1 MTDKIVNSQNSSFVS
16 LRPTTQTTFTE
27 NGQMIFELDESLGY
41 IKGRDSYLVLD
52 VKNSSSDFSRWTF
65 PQGVGA
71 SAMLKRVEIYSKSTG
86 QLLETLDNYNMWC
99 GLENQYS
106 RDDFSS
112 QQRDQGVGTPHFQ
125 YQNGY
130 DVAGAEFRK
139 LLQLHP
145 SEIANC
151 LVSPV
156 EEGGKTPR
164 YFSRRFCIPIKSG
177 VFSRW
182 WNEEKLCPVLN
193 FGGLRMVFTFAPN
206 EEVCKR
212 LGFKPERPA
221 DNLPGVARSLVS
233 QGIKCKDQAAAGGTI
248 DTDEAEDDGYIAK
261 VTDGGLVVGQKIR
274 IEHTA
279 PGTFHDAT
287 ITDIV
292 TTATP
297 GSVRYTFAPVSGAAL
312 TTGVK
317 IFVDTRVAPSYEVE
331 NAELRVLQMV
341 VPKEGM
347 DKLSKPMTYEFMSYD
362 QFFNTLPMGVKRHQ
376 VPIPSVASKA
386 KAVFSHFVGANN
398 ESEQDD
404 KTYYSGLSPQELACN
419 SLQLFVNNKLYPLQS
434 INPTKNEDKP
444 LMLNELVKAF
454 GACNKLHQNLGSNEK
469 GQLNNYSNTFLYA
482 RELARGDFVYDLQ
495 NAEPEVRMAFSA
507 TRTNITRINT
517 FVFSNKQIQTSP
529 NGLVVEL

>member
-1 MTDKIVNSQNSSFVS
+1 MTDKIVNSQNSSYVS

-41 IKGRDSYLVLD
+41 IKGRDSYLCLD
-52 VKNSSSDFSRWTF
+52 VKNTTSDFSRWTF

-106 RDDFSS
+106 RDDYSS
-112 QQRDQGVGTPHFQ
+112 QQRDQGVGAKHYQ
-125 YQNGY
+125 YENGY
-130 DVAGAEFRK
+130 TTGGAEFRQ

-145 SEIANC
+145 SEIANS

-156 EEGGKTPR
+156 EQGGKQPR
-164 YFSRRFCIPIKSG
+164 YFARRFCIPIKSG

-212 LGFKPERPA
+212 LGFKPELPA
-221 DNLPGVARSLVS
+221 DSKPGVARSLVS
-233 QGIKCKDQAAAGGTI
+233 VGIKCKDQGAPGSTI
-248 DTDEAEDDGYIAK
+248 DTDEAEEDGYIAK
-261 VTDGGLVVGQKIR
+261 VEDCGLVVGQKIR
-274 IEHTA
+274 VEHTA
-279 PGTFHDAT
+279 PGTFEDVT
-287 ITDIV
+287 ITDL
-292 TTATP
+292 AMSGTP
-297 GSVRYTFAPVSGAAL
+297 GSLTITFTPATTGAL
-312 TTGVK
+312 TGDLKV
-317 IFVDTRVAPSYEVE
+317 FADTRVAPSYEVE

-362 QFFNTLPMGVKRHQ
+362 QFFNTLPTGVKRHQ

-386 KAVFSHFVGANN
+386 KAIFSHFVGANN
-398 ESEQDD
+398 ESLQDD
-404 KTYYSGLSPQELACN
+404 KTYYSGLSPQELNCN
-419 SLQLFVNNKLYPLQS
+419 SLQLFVNNKLYPLQA
-434 INPTKNEDKP
+434 INPSKNHDKP

-454 GACNKLHQNLGSNEK
+454 GACNKLHQNLGSNER

-482 RELARGDFVYDLQ
+482 RELARGSFVYDLQ
-495 NAEPEVRMAFSA
+495 NAEPEVRMAFHN
-507 TRTNITRINT
+507 TRANITRINT